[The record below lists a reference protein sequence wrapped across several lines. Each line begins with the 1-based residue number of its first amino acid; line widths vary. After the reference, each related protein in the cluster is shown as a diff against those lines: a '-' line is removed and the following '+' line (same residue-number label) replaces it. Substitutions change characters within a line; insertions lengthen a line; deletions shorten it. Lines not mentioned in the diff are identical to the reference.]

1 MSNSIISKGIDI
13 RDIFVILKK
22 RKWYIIIP
30 AIIVTAVA
38 FGSSFFLTPKYQS
51 STIIFIDKPSNV
63 SSELRHLFGTNLG
76 ETREQLKSRQM
87 ELQAEITSQNY
98 LFKLIRD
105 LNLADDPDLAREA
118 AKKRESAPEY
128 SLEQIK
134 YSLLIEDL
142 KERIIVQFRSADL
155 FIVLVEADE
164 PELARNMARR
174 LTEILEEE
182 KARYEL
188 EKILD
193 NQSFTDLQLKK
204 TEYSY
209 QQAVDSL
216 NAAKARLNQLR
227 LPENISSEANRLDII
242 SSIDKISLE
251 LSDFEKELNG
261 LNSQLISLNLNNLRL
276 RYTDSIIELRTTID
290 GQVSDY
296 AKMMEKYAWNDQNVI
311 NINIRINNN
320 SRFLESAIE
329 LAVDQQFSSL
339 PSNQIELL
347 KRSFSVKENIDI
359 TNSKK
364 TKLQQRLD
372 IIDRRLNSIP
382 KLSSEIIELEA
393 QVASHRKYRDA
404 FKTEET
410 TVGILSERAKDRTI
424 YKVVEPAQLP
434 LEPYW
439 PNKTNIVL
447 MGLVVGL
454 LFGGGL
460 IFIMEL
466 LDNSINKIEDI
477 EEEFGLSVV
486 ATIPEIEKFNLVR

>member
-13 RDIFVILKK
+13 RDILNILKK
-22 RKWYIIIP
+22 RKWFIIVP

-38 FGSSFFLTPKYQS
+38 FGASFFLTPKYQS

-63 SSELRHLFGTNLG
+63 SSELRHLFGSNLG

-87 ELQAEITSQNY
+87 ALQAEITSQNY

-105 LNLADDPDLAREA
+105 LSLADDPDLSREA
-118 AKKRESAPEY
+118 ARKRENAPEY

-204 TEYSY
+204 TEFSY

-216 NAAKARLNQLR
+216 NAAKARLTRLR
-227 LPENISSEANRLDII
+227 LPENISSETNRLDII

-251 LSDFEKELNG
+251 LSDYEKELNG
-261 LNSQLISLNLNNLRL
+261 LNNQLSDLNLSNLRL
-276 RYTDSIIELRTTID
+276 KYTDSIIELRTTID
-290 GQVSDY
+290 GQVADY
-296 AKMMEKYAWNDQNVI
+296 AEMMEKYAWNDQNVI

-320 SRFLESAIE
+320 MGFLESAID
-329 LAVDQQFSSL
+329 LAVRQQFSSL
-339 PSNQIELL
+339 PSNQIDLL
-347 KRSFSVKENIDI
+347 YRSFSVKENIDV

-364 TKLQQRLD
+364 NSIQQRLAR
-372 IIDRRLNSIP
+372 IDRRLNSIP
-382 KLSSEIIELEA
+382 TLRSEIKELEA
-393 QVASHRKYRDA
+393 QVASNRKYRDA

-410 TVGILSERAKDRTI
+410 TVGILSERAKDRTV

-439 PNKTNIVL
+439 PKKTNITL
-447 MGLVVGL
+447 MGLVIGL

-460 IFIMEL
+460 IFILEL
-466 LDNSINKIEDI
+466 LDNSISKIEDI
-477 EEEFGLSVV
+477 EEEFGLTVV

>member
-1 MSNSIISKGIDI
+1 MSNSIISKGIDV
-13 RDIFVILKK
+13 RDILTILKK
-22 RKWYIIIP
+22 RKWFIIVP

-38 FGSSFFLTPKYQS
+38 FGTSFFLTPKYQS

-63 SSELRHLFGTNLG
+63 SSELRHLFGSNLG

-87 ELQAEITSQNY
+87 ALQAEITSQNY

-118 AKKRESAPEY
+118 ARKREDAPEY

-134 YSLLIEDL
+134 YSLLIDDL

-204 TEYSY
+204 TEFSY

-216 NAAKARLNQLR
+216 NAAKARLTRLR
-227 LPENISSEANRLDII
+227 LPENISSEGNRLDII

-251 LSDFEKELNG
+251 LSDFEKELDG
-261 LNSQLISLNLNNLRL
+261 LNKQLNDLNLSNLRL

-320 SRFLESAIE
+320 MRFLESAID
-329 LAVDQQFSSL
+329 LAVNQQFSSL
-339 PSNQIELL
+339 PANQIDLL
-347 KRSFSVKENIDI
+347 NRSFSVKENIDV

-364 TKLQQRLD
+364 NSLQQRLAR
-372 IIDRRLNSIP
+372 IDRRLNSIP
-382 KLSSEIIELEA
+382 KLNSEIRELEA
-393 QVASHRKYRDA
+393 QVASNRKYRDA

-410 TVGILSERAKDRTI
+410 TVGILSERAKDRTV

-439 PNKTNIVL
+439 PKKLNIVL
-447 MGLVVGL
+447 MGLVIGL

-460 IFIMEL
+460 IFILEL
-466 LDNSINKIEDI
+466 LDNSINKIGDI
-477 EEEFGLSVV
+477 EEEFGLTVV

>member
-13 RDIFVILKK
+13 RDILNILKK
-22 RKWYIIIP
+22 RKWFIIVP

-38 FGSSFFLTPKYQS
+38 FGASFFLTPKYQS

-63 SSELRHLFGTNLG
+63 SSELRHLFGSNLG

-87 ELQAEITSQNY
+87 ALQAEITSQNY

-105 LNLADDPDLAREA
+105 LSLADDPDLSREA
-118 AKKRESAPEY
+118 ARKRENAPEY

-164 PELARNMARR
+164 PEIARNMARR

-204 TEYSY
+204 TEFSY

-216 NAAKARLNQLR
+216 NAAKARLTRLR
-227 LPENISSEANRLDII
+227 LPENISSETNRLDII

-251 LSDFEKELNG
+251 LSDYEKELNG
-261 LNSQLISLNLNNLRL
+261 LNNQLSDLNLSNLRL
-276 RYTDSIIELRTTID
+276 KYTDSIIELRTTID
-290 GQVSDY
+290 GQVADY
-296 AKMMEKYAWNDQNVI
+296 AEMMEKYAWNDQNVI

-320 SRFLESAIE
+320 MGFLESAID
-329 LAVDQQFSSL
+329 LAVRQQFSSL
-339 PSNQIELL
+339 PSNQIDLL
-347 KRSFSVKENIDI
+347 YRSFSVKENIDV

-364 TKLQQRLD
+364 NSIQQRLAR
-372 IIDRRLNSIP
+372 IDRRLNSIP
-382 KLSSEIIELEA
+382 TLRSEIKELEA
-393 QVASHRKYRDA
+393 QVASNRKYRDA

-410 TVGILSERAKDRTI
+410 TVGILSERAKDRTV

-439 PNKTNIVL
+439 PKKTNITL
-447 MGLVVGL
+447 MGLVIGL

-460 IFIMEL
+460 IFILEL
-466 LDNSINKIEDI
+466 LDNSISKIEDI
-477 EEEFGLSVV
+477 EEEFGLTVV

>member
-1 MSNSIISKGIDI
+1 M
-13 RDIFVILKK
+13 
-22 RKWYIIIP
+22 
-30 AIIVTAVA
+30 AI
-38 FGSSFFLTPKYQS
+38 K
-51 STIIFIDKPSNV
+51 D
-63 SSELRHLFGTNLG
+63 
-76 ETREQLKSRQM
+76 
-87 ELQAEITSQNY
+87 EITSQNY

-105 LNLADDPDLAREA
+105 LSLADDPDLSREA
-118 AKKRESAPEY
+118 AIKRENAPEY

-164 PELARNMARR
+164 PEIARNMARR

-204 TEYSY
+204 TEFSY

-216 NAAKARLNQLR
+216 NAAKARLTRLR
-227 LPENISSEANRLDII
+227 LPENISSETNRLDII

-251 LSDFEKELNG
+251 LSDYEKELNG
-261 LNSQLISLNLNNLRL
+261 LNNQLSDLNLSNLRL
-276 RYTDSIIELRTTID
+276 KYTDSIIELRTTID
-290 GQVSDY
+290 GQVADY
-296 AKMMEKYAWNDQNVI
+296 AEMMEKYAWNDQNVI

-320 SRFLESAIE
+320 MGFLESAID
-329 LAVDQQFSSL
+329 LAVRQQFSSL
-339 PSNQIELL
+339 PSNQIDLL
-347 KRSFSVKENIDI
+347 YRSFSVKENIDV

-364 TKLQQRLD
+364 NSIQQRLAR
-372 IIDRRLNSIP
+372 IDRRLNSIP
-382 KLSSEIIELEA
+382 TLRSEIKELEA
-393 QVASHRKYRDA
+393 QVASNRKYRDA

-410 TVGILSERAKDRTI
+410 TVGILSERAKDRTV

-439 PNKTNIVL
+439 PKKTNITL
-447 MGLVVGL
+447 MGLVIGL

-460 IFIMEL
+460 IFILEL
-466 LDNSINKIEDI
+466 LDNSISKIEDI
-477 EEEFGLSVV
+477 EEEFGLTVV